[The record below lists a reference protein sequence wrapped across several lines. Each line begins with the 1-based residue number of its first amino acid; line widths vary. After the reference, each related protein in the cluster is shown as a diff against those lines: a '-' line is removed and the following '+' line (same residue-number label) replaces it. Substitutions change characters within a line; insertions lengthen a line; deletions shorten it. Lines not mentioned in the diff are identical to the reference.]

1 MSVSME
7 RAVGVALAVA
17 VAMEIVLGFAAEV
30 ILFW

>member
-7 RAVGVALAVA
+7 RAVGVAVA